1 MLHPVIALQMV
12 LGCCSCRY
20 FLIASQWYGGI
31 VPCLPGAALMPTP
44 TSSPF
49 GSFALP
55 AGTLG
60 LCGAYLWY
68 ACKLDDYPGQ
78 ICIRMTG
85 DLGTGSVRK
94 CCVLSCRYF
103 GAAKQLPG
111 VKELFEKDAPRQ
123 VCLSTTLLFLH
134 KLSFCRLAVMLD
146 RSSVWPPATSIHHG
160 SF

>member
-1 MLHPVIALQMV
+1 M
-12 LGCCSCRY
+12 
-20 FLIASQWYGGI
+20 
-31 VPCLPGAALMPTP
+31 PCLPGAALMPTP

-123 VCLSTTLLFLH
+123 VCLSTNPC
-134 KLSFCRLAVMLD
+134 S
-146 RSSVWPPATSIHHG
+146 PAQKSIMQV
-160 SF
+160 